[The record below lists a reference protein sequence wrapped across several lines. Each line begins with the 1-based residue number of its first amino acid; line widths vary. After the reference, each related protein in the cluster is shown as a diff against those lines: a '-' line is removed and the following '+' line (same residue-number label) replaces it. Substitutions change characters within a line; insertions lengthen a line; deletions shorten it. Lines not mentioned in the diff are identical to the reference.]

1 MIYLKNLKDPWYNQ
15 KFNAILPNCLWCIDF
30 TELNVKI
37 EDSPKDKVKLLV
49 VLDCGTAKA
58 YVKPFLLS
66 DNRIKKA
73 KKLKRTPSVMVGV
86 MVKCLQRLIDE
97 NDINQQL
104 QTLFIHSDRGFEFQ
118 TEKYMTLEKDNPKV
132 ILSMGKAN
140 KPIDNAVVERYHRT
154 FKNQCKDILPQI
166 PKVVKSIRDL
176 EVFCN
181 KRVKALNS
189 QHKNDRNLHLG
200 ADECTR
206 LSKFFKINSDDET
219 LSFNWMQK

>member
-1 MIYLKNLKDPWYNQ
+1 
-15 KFNAILPNCLWCIDF
+15 
-30 TELNVKI
+30 
-37 EDSPKDKVKLLV
+37 
-49 VLDCGTAKA
+49 
-58 YVKPFLLS
+58 
-66 DNRIKKA
+66 
-73 KKLKRTPSVMVGV
+73 MVGV
-86 MVKCLQRLIDE
+86 MVKWLQRLIDE

-118 TEKYMTLEKDNPKV
+118 TEKYMTLEIDNPKV
-132 ILSMGKAN
+132 ILSMGKPN

-189 QHKNDRNLHLG
+189 LHKSKRNLHLG

-206 LSKFFKINSDDET
+206 LSLFLKIN
-219 LSFNWMQK
+219 